1 MASIITTSIV
11 VLYFLITLL
20 VGAWASKKVKSS
32 EDYIVAGRSLGF
44 WFFVLLVLSSETSG
58 MSILGVAGLG

>member
-1 MASIITTSIV
+1 MASIMTTSII

-32 EDYIVAGRSLGF
+32 EEEVWDFGSLF
-44 WFFVLLVLSSETSG
+44 YL
-58 MSILGVAGLG
+58 